1 MSLATKAR
9 RAPGRISAGSFV
21 LASGVKKLSG
31 DANTAKAIHGMAAN
45 AYPFL
50 GKVPPALFLKLLAVV
65 EIGVGSVLLLP
76 IFGPRLAGLAL
87 TGFSGGLL
95 GLYFRTPEL
104 HDKHGLPTLAGTA
117 IAKDVW
123 LNAIGTSLLI
133 DSTLSR

>member
-1 MSLATKAR
+1 MSLAVKAR
-9 RAPGRISAGSFV
+9 RAPGRISAGTFV
-21 LASGVKKLSG
+21 LAAGVQKLSG

-45 AYPFL
+45 AYPVL
-50 GKVPPALFLKLLAVV
+50 GKIPPVLFLKLLALV

-76 IFGPRLAGLAL
+76 IFGARLAGLAL

-95 GLYFRTPEL
+95 GMYFRTPEM

-117 IAKDVW
+117 VAKDVW
-123 LNAIGTSLLI
+123 LNAIGTSLVL